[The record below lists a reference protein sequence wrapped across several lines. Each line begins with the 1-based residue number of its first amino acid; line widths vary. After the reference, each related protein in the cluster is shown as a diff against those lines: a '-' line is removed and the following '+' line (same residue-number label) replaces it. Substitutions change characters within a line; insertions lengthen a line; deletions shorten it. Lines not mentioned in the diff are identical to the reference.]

1 MVKRLVFVGSIV
13 ALACSLLSASW
24 SKAAVPS
31 DAVVNRYKSV
41 TAKSCDELTSAQRA
55 TLVIVEPSSG
65 RRLVCNPTRAATRF
79 IPASTYKIPHTLIAL
94 ETQAVASID
103 ETFSWDSR
111 DRGVP
116 VWNRN
121 LTVKEAVAVSA
132 VWVFQAIATRIG
144 SNTEHEWLETLQY
157 GNEDVGKTSDLQ
169 NFWLSGP
176 LTISADEQVDFL
188 TRLVGRELPVSE
200 TTSAQTIQALHVSE
214 TADGHPI
221 YGKTGA
227 MLPIDNDGF
236 LRTSDSSLLPAKIEK
251 TGWFVGWIDRPQSE
265 GGPIYFAHNL
275 DLSLPDAMSART
287 RSVYVLLARNGFPA
301 PSKKN

>member
-1 MVKRLVFVGSIV
+1 MVNQYQSE
-13 ALACSLLSASW
+13 
-24 SKAAVPS
+24 
-31 DAVVNRYKSV
+31 
-41 TAKSCDELTSAQRA
+41 TAKGCDELASAQRA
-55 TLVIVEPSSG
+55 TLVMVEPSSG
-65 RRLVCNPTRAATRF
+65 RRLVCNPKRAATRF
-79 IPASTYKIPHTLIAL
+79 VPASTYKIPHTLIAL

-111 DRGVP
+111 DRGVSA
-116 VWNRN
+116 WNRN

-144 SNTEHEWLETLQY
+144 SDTEREWLEKLQY
-157 GNEDVGKTSDLQ
+157 GNEDVGETSGLK

-188 TRLVGRELPVSE
+188 IRLVERKLPVSE
-200 TTSAQTIQALHVSE
+200 TTTAQTIRALRVDE
-214 TADGHPI
+214 TADHYAV

-227 MLPIDNDGF
+227 ILPIDDDGF
-236 LRTSDSSLLPAKIEK
+236 LRTSDSNLLPANIEK

-287 RSVYVLLARNGFPA
+287 RSVYALLARNGFPS
-301 PSKKN
+301 PSKEN